1 MNDLEKANN
10 NNDLGEK
17 NKNKEHLLIHYINF
31 GLYHIENT
39 EDFELQQN
47 EAEKSNNFKRL
58 AVEHDSEH

>member
-31 GLYHIENT
+31 G
-39 EDFELQQN
+39 
-47 EAEKSNNFKRL
+47 
-58 AVEHDSEH
+58 V